1 VTFTPKISGEAGKP
15 QQAMLMAS
23 SKAHGGL
30 AAYAVA
36 KAKKDGTHTATLS
49 TAAIEKQI
57 ANVVSTLPSCVRTCS
72 LSRPDSMH
80 MFGALT
86 LTVTF
91 PVELS

>member
-1 VTFTPKISGEAGKP
+1 VQVTFTPKISGQAGKP

-36 KAKKDGTHTATLS
+36 KAKKDGTHTATLG

-57 ANVVSTLPSCVRTCS
+57 ANVVSTPS
-72 LSRPDSMH
+72 LL
-80 MFGALT
+80 ALWQT
-86 LTVTF
+86 GTH
-91 PVELS
+91 ELFQGLV